1 MGEWAKWRMGES
13 GLSGRSDVLR
23 FRVSEAHYFVDFV
36 NYVHSVH
43 LAATRCRRFAV
54 SPIRRFAPHPPFK
67 IAE

>member
-1 MGEWAKWRMGES
+1 MGES
-13 GLSGRSDVLR
+13 GLSGRSNVLR

-43 LAATRCRRFAV
+43 LAATPLRRFAL
-54 SPIRRFAPHPPFK
+54 SPFRPFALSPLRSPYPLK

>member
-1 MGEWAKWRMGES
+1 VGEWGEERMGES

-23 FRVSEAHYFVDFV
+23 FGVSEADHFVDFV